1 MYSLRSY
8 QQQIGGSVFGKF
20 KARRYEDDATR
31 LLTLAKIVATTFSKS
46 VPNAF
51 PAIDRLCRRP
61 GFRLKGQWDFFV
73 TVAGLAMGLASYSE
87 RHSRSEVTAFAA
99 ELVRQAGLW
108 DHQAA
113 PAIADFQQFVNRNVA
128 EGFDAATS
136 IGLWVVWNIAGQTP
150 DDASIAAAPA
160 IGSLVIDSF
169 REWDT

>member
-1 MYSLRSY
+1 MSAS
-8 QQQIGGSVFGKF
+8 
-20 KARRYEDDATR
+20 EDDATR
-31 LLTLAKIVATTFSKS
+31 LLTLAKIVATTSAAS

-61 GFRLKGQWDFFV
+61 GFSLEGQWDFFV

-87 RHSRSEVTAFAA
+87 RHSRAEVTAFAA
-99 ELVRQAGLW
+99 QLLRQAGLW
-108 DHQAA
+108 EHQAA
-113 PAIADFQQFVNRNVA
+113 PAIAIADFQQFVNRNVA
-128 EGFDAATS
+128 EGLDAATS

-160 IGSLVIDSF
+160 IGSLVINSF